1 MPLGSR
7 FQHVP
12 TPALSSLAERGL
24 RGNDGSMNRELFI
37 LMGSLQLVMLCCPLK
52 AAPQSKDLPKEQGM
66 LDRIMHPDRNAMSAF
81 DSKVFNTSG
90 SFSDRKVST
99 REYAGSKAFTS
110 KEFVTK
116 SYEGEKKSW
125 LGNLLFP
132 SKKLPENLQG
142 TSAEASKRFSSKEL
156 PSKEYA
162 ELDKKSSLG
171 SKVAY
176 ETKEISLKGKTQGAI
191 DNDPHLQEAV
201 KKGLS
206 VEDVRKLLNK
216 AP

>member
-1 MPLGSR
+1 MVSV
-7 FQHVP
+7 F
-12 TPALSSLAERGL
+12 SSLAGTSH
-24 RGNDGSMNRELFI
+24 RGNDAEMKRDHYI
-37 LMGSLQLVMLCCPLK
+37 LIGSLQLAMLCCSSLV
-52 AAPQSKDLPKEQGM
+52 AATQAQDQPKEPGM
-66 LDRIMHPDRNAMSAF
+66 MERIMHPDRSAKSAF
-81 DSKVFNTSG
+81 EGKVYSTCG

-99 REYAGSKAFTS
+99 REYAGGKVFSS
-110 KEFVTK
+110 KEFTTK

-142 TSAEASKRFSSKEL
+142 VNSDATKKFASKDLPIKNFSEL
-156 PSKEYA
+156 E
-162 ELDKKSSLG
+162 KKSPYG
-171 SKVAY
+171 NKEAF
-176 ETKEISLKGKTQGAI
+176 ETKEISLNGKTQGAI

>member
-1 MPLGSR
+1 MRNYLGILLG
-7 FQHVP
+7 FQMAV
-12 TPALSSLAERGL
+12 LGCC
-24 RGNDGSMNRELFI
+24 N
-37 LMGSLQLVMLCCPLK
+37 LV
-52 AAPQSKDLPKEQGM
+52 AATQNKEVPKEQGM
-66 LDRIMHPDRNAMSAF
+66 LERITHPDRNSKSAY
-81 DSKVFNTSG
+81 DGKVFSTTG

-110 KEFVTK
+110 KEFTTK
-116 SYEGEKKSW
+116 SYVGEKKSW

-142 TSAEASKRFSSKEL
+142 VNRDSTKEFASKEL
-156 PSKEYA
+156 PNKNFSD
-162 ELDKKSSLG
+162 LDKKSPYG
-171 SKVAY
+171 SKEAF
-176 ETKEISLKGKTQGAI
+176 ETKEMSLKGKTQGAI

>member
-1 MPLGSR
+1 MKRDLW
-7 FQHVP
+7 
-12 TPALSSLAERGL
+12 
-24 RGNDGSMNRELFI
+24 I
-37 LMGSLQLVMLCCPLK
+37 LMGSLQLVLLCCPLV
-52 AAPQSKDLPKEQGM
+52 AATQSQDQSKEQGM
-66 LDRIMHPDRNAMSAF
+66 LERIMHPDRTAKSAF
-81 DSKVFNTSG
+81 DGKVYSTTG

-99 REYAGSKAFTS
+99 KEYAGSKAFTS
-110 KEFVTK
+110 KEFITK

-142 TSAEASKRFSSKEL
+142 TNGDATKKFASKEL
-156 PSKEYA
+156 PTKDYS
-162 ELDKKSSLG
+162 ELEKKSPYG
-171 SKVAY
+171 SKGAY